1 MCLALNRIAALIRI
15 FSGNTLRYV
24 VVLFCCK
31 VLQKSIRGISRYILA
46 SFVIEHFDVTSR
58 RPYWCTKKIFWK
70 LKSSLM

>member
-1 MCLALNRIAALIRI
+1 MCLALNRIAVLIRI

-24 VVLFCCK
+24 VVLSVAKFYT
-31 VLQKSIRGISRYILA
+31 KSIRRISRYILA

-70 LKSSLM
+70 LNSFLM